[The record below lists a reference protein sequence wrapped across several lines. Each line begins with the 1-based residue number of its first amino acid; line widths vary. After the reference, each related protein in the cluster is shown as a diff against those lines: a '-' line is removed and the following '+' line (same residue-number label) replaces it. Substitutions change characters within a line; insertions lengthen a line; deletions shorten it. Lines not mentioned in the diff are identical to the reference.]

1 MWLEER
7 GSHTM
12 SSTYFDW
19 TARNRESRESFF
31 PSRCCC
37 ANLPQRHRL
46 RSVFDKRAWS
56 DTTRRVVANFPFA
69 RREHWCSSL
78 DAVGSALRSISISSV
93 TDHEINLSLCW
104 SNLRY
109 HRSQTRWSYRK
120 HKTGICSPSY
130 TPWVNPLAYGHVES
144 GDMFGT
150 RKQAR
155 RLPITKSNRST
166 SW

>member
-37 ANLPQRHRL
+37 VRQRHRL
-46 RSVFDKRAWS
+46 RSVVDKRARS
-56 DTTRRVVANFPFA
+56 ATTRRVVANSPFA
-69 RREHWCSSL
+69 RGEQWCSSL
-78 DAVGSALRSISISSV
+78 DAIGSALQSISISSV
-93 TDHEINLSLCW
+93 TDHEINLRLCW
-104 SNLRY
+104 SNLRD

-130 TPWVNPLAYGHVES
+130 TSWVDPLAYGHVES
-144 GDMFGT
+144 GWHVWHQKT
-150 RKQAR
+150 SE
-155 RLPITKSNRST
+155 TST
-166 SW
+166 DY